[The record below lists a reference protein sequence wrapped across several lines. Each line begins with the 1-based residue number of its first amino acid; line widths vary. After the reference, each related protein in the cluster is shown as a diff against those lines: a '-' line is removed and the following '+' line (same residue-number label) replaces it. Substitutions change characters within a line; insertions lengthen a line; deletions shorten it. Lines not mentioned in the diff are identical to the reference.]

1 MKDNAGFAVIL
12 IVSIGL
18 NIVLGI
24 IASDCPDRE
33 DLRRQTENVEIELQ
47 TLRRRL
53 DRSMRAL
60 RDANI
65 PINDVFGIP

>member
-24 IASDCPDRE
+24 IASDCPNPA
-33 DLRRQTENVEIELQ
+33 DLRRQTQNVEIELE

-53 DRSMRAL
+53 DRSMQAL
-60 RDANI
+60 RDAGI
-65 PINDVFGIP
+65 PINDVLGIP